1 MPPVTSFKTRLMWFF
16 STSHCPL
23 PLLWLSGWEI
33 MESSHNGVIKL
44 KSSENITGVDY
55 QVSLKDQPAPRIF
68 SCEGTITGPFQ
79 ILGMRSRALLKHG
92 LAFMKPG
99 GHSNS
104 YLIPCFPIFNKGSS
118 LNTLNTDF
126 PPCSYFLQTQAGK
139 NARDGLSHFFKPPE
153 PLPSFNTPI
162 PKVSSRIL
170 KVKLEPSA
178 LLSQACT
185 LYGVNALH
193 RPSAALVGLV
203 VPVCSHPSFPA

>member
-126 PPCSYFLQTQAGK
+126 PPVPTFYRHRLAKMLEMVSLTFL
-139 NARDGLSHFFKPPE
+139 NPLSH
-153 PLPSFNTPI
+153 
-162 PKVSSRIL
+162 
-170 KVKLEPSA
+170 
-178 LLSQACT
+178 C
-185 LYGVNALH
+185 
-193 RPSAALVGLV
+193 
-203 VPVCSHPSFPA
+203 HPSTPPFPKLAAGF